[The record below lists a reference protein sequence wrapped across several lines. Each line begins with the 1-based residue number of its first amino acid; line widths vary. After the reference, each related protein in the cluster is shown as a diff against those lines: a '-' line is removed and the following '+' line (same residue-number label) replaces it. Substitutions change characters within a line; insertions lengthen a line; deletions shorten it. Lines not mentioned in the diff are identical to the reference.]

1 MIEDTRYRIQDA
13 RFRITDKKN
22 IMHHASCI
30 VISILICLAGCRG
43 KEPPKPA
50 GIAPGTPQE
59 VNTVTPEPEKKAIP
73 SPQAGSNQPPRVDYV
88 DVIPLYPKIGDTI
101 KVTAKATDPDRD
113 EIKLIYQWFKN
124 DESLSE
130 TSDSLVLTKD
140 DFKRG
145 DNISLN
151 VIPDD
156 GKAKGSSGLMKVTI
170 GNSFPEITS
179 SPTYGR
185 LETQRF
191 TYQVKAKDPED
202 DPLTYS
208 LKTAPSGMT
217 IEKTTGLIQW
227 IVPQDFKGKAE
238 IAIVVSDGHG
248 GEALQ
253 SFVFEIV
260 PEK

>member
-1 MIEDTRYRIQDA
+1 M
-13 RFRITDKKN
+13 KKVFL
-22 IMHHASCI
+22 IFFIA
-30 VISILICLAGCRG
+30 ILIAGCKG
-43 KEPPKPA
+43 KETPKPA
-50 GIAPGTPQE
+50 VTAPAPPQE
-59 VNTVTPEPEKKAIP
+59 VKTVTPEQGEKAI
-73 SPQAGSNQPPRVDYV
+73 SPADAGPNQPPRVDYV

-101 KVTAKATDPDRD
+101 KITAKATDTDGD

-124 DESLSE
+124 DEPLSE
-130 TSDSLVLTKD
+130 TSDSLVLTKEN
-140 DFKRG
+140 FKRG

-156 GKAKGSSGLMKVTI
+156 GKVKGSSGLMKVTI

-179 SPTYGR
+179 SPSYGR
-185 LETQRF
+185 LENQKF
-191 TYQVKAKDPED
+191 TYQVKATDPEND
-202 DPLTYS
+202 TLFYS

-238 IAIVVSDGHG
+238 IAVVVSDGHG

-253 SFVFEIV
+253 SFVFEIK
-260 PEK
+260 EGG